1 MNLEKL
7 EANRNF
13 ANKLWNV
20 GRLIMNAVESGSP
33 SPDKDSPRSN
43 ADRWILS
50 RLAQIQMNV
59 DRLFAAYQYGEAGRQ
74 LYEFF
79 WGEFADWYLEIA
91 KLQLDEGPGAA
102 GRTTK
107 IMAQVFDAC
116 LRMLHPFMPFVTE
129 ELWGHL
135 KRTCEE
141 NSAGYQPIGGW
152 EEALIVARWPT
163 PDEGAAQQ
171 TDNVENFQVFM
182 DIVTAIR
189 NARLEKGVE
198 LKRRIS
204 AAIQAGISAKYLTSL
219 SAAIAVLAGIDSEQF
234 QIESALD
241 ERPENALA
249 LVIHGVEIYLP
260 LEGMLDLDKEK
271 KRLQEQLAD
280 AISQK
285 GRIEEL
291 LAGEFTERAPEDV
304 VARERAKLRSFQET
318 AGKIKEQLDSLS

>member
-1 MNLEKL
+1 MNLERL

-20 GRLIMNAVESGSP
+20 GRLIMNVIERGSS
-33 SPDKDSPRSN
+33 SPDEDNPLSN

-50 RLAQIQMNV
+50 RLAQIQMSV
-59 DRLFAAYQYGEAGRQ
+59 DRLFEAYQYGEAGRQ

-91 KLQLDEGPGAA
+91 KLQLDEGAGTA

-107 IMAQVFDAC
+107 IMAQVYDAC

-129 ELWGHL
+129 ELWGYL

-141 NSAGYQPIGGW
+141 NSSGYQPIGGW
-152 EEALIVARWPT
+152 EEALIVAMWPT
-163 PDEGAAQQ
+163 PDEEAAQR
-171 TDNVENFQVFM
+171 TEDVENFQVFM
-182 DIVTAIR
+182 EIVSAIR
-189 NARLEKGVE
+189 NARLERGVE
-198 LKRRIS
+198 LKRRIP
-204 AAIQAGISAKYLTSL
+204 AAIQAGSSAEYLASL
-219 SAAIAVLAGIDSEQF
+219 SAAIAILAGIDSEQF
-234 QIESALD
+234 QIEGALD

-249 LVIHGVEIYLP
+249 LVIQGVEIYLP
-260 LEGMLDLDKEK
+260 LEGMLDLDVEK

-280 AISQK
+280 AVSQK

-291 LAGEFTERAPEDV
+291 LAGPFADRAPAEV
-304 VARERAKLRSFQET
+304 VERERAKLRSFEET
-318 AGKIKEQLDSLS
+318 AEKIKQQLDSMS